1 MSWRFSTVIWHFDIH
16 LLHIRLQNDL
26 GGIWTLSSP
35 SPSPSPSPSSP
46 TSSSPSSPSSSL
58 ALFFSHS
65 FSSPHILAITS
76 PETRWFSTWSS
87 VMHFVKP
94 ILLKQF
100 FFETYTKRSKRQCR
114 IGACTRRI
122 RRWRRRK
129 RTTSRHPL
137 NRTSRDT
144 DTQRR
149 LTRIKDGTRKR
160 RRRIGKMDLQRPGID
175 GVLPLTRCVEF
186 EVNGER
192 LLCVLGEDFL
202 TSWNF
207 WKEKKMNGWRVL
219 WSRK

>member
-35 SPSPSPSPSSP
+35 SSSPSPPP
-46 TSSSPSSPSSSL
+46 PSL

-65 FSSPHILAITS
+65 LSSPYILAITS

-175 GVLPLTRCVEF
+175 GVLPFTRCVEF